1 MLDFG
6 ISLRTGIPLA
16 EQYAAVVKSKQF
28 ADLES
33 SSRSFLSANP
43 IVHETYGWVQ
53 DPLHQ
58 WSRQWE
64 YPFIL
69 QYIERELS
77 HSESDSPEILD
88 AGSGI
93 TFFPYYLKNRWPS
106 ASVTCCDYDNSL
118 NRVFSHVGESLPPQS
133 QLAFQCTPLQ
143 KLPFDDKR
151 FSILYC
157 ISVLEHTTDYL
168 AIIREFHRV
177 LRPGGLFLATFDI
190 ALDGISEI
198 LPTEADSLHEC
209 ILSHFQ
215 LSEPTPV
222 PSDVPAEGITSR
234 SIGEADP
241 ALLPWRYPFLSMIK
255 SALKR
260 RSIPSHWRKHLTV
273 FCCGYRK
280 PQ

>member
-6 ISLRTGIPLA
+6 ISLRTGIPLTD
-16 EQYAAVVKSKQF
+16 QYAAVIKSKLF

-43 IVHETYGWVQ
+43 IVQKTYGWVQ

-69 QYIERELS
+69 QYIEQQLS
-77 HSESDSPEILD
+77 QNEYGSPQILD

-93 TFFPYYLKNRWPS
+93 TFFPYFLKNRSPG
-106 ASVTCCDYDNSL
+106 ASVTCCDYDSSL
-118 NRVFSHVGESLPPQS
+118 DRVFSHVGQSLPPQS
-133 QLAFQCTPLQ
+133 QVAFHCAPLQ
-143 KLPFDDKR
+143 KLPFDDER
-151 FSILYC
+151 FSIVYC

-168 AIIREFHRV
+168 AVVREFHRV
-177 LRPGGLFLATFDI
+177 LKPGGLFLATFDI

-198 LPTEADSLHEC
+198 LPTEADRLHEC
-209 ILSHFQ
+209 ILSRFR
-215 LSEPTPV
+215 LSEPTPNPSEV
-222 PSDVPAEGITSR
+222 PSDGITSR
-234 SIGEADP
+234 NIGEADP
-241 ALLPWRYPFLSMIK
+241 SLLPWRYPFLSMIK

-260 RSIPSHWRKHLTV
+260 RSVPSHWRKHLTV
-273 FCCGYRK
+273 FCCSYRK
-280 PQ
+280 PE